1 MKQNFLHF
9 LSEVPCLVGINGK
22 TIEKIDNEKIFE
34 CDIITNTSELF
45 VSFTPTITNKTYI
58 PYTYLLKT
66 NDIPQTLNNQIKIIP
81 FPYNNYDIIMKPF
94 EISPIETRQVLCN
107 KEVGKYFIS
116 IISGYKTNVT
126 IFSGASIIF
135 THTIENINKVKV
147 EYLYENIIIE
157 GISNENYYLLII
169 KSDDMKILFESKC
182 QSIEKDNDFIECLT
196 NLNDISKTAEVNKIS
211 LKDQK
216 IDRYYVYQFNEEIK
230 PTSDILI
237 PMNLLESIKIGDEN
251 VAKKLLSDN
260 FNSATISTLSNYFG
274 NFNEIYLNRHCNKVG
289 IFNYTIKGNEYKNYD
304 FIIENNKII
313 DIQEVEI

>member
-94 EISPIETRQVLCN
+94 EISPIETQQVLCN

-289 IFNYTIKGNEYKNYD
+289 IFNYTIKGDEYKNYD

>member
-34 CDIITNTSELF
+34 CDVITNTSELF

-94 EISPIETRQVLCN
+94 EISPIETQQVLCN

-230 PTSDILI
+230 PTSNILI

-274 NFNEIYLNRHCNKVG
+274 NFNEIYLNRHCNKIG
-289 IFNYTIKGNEYKNYD
+289 IFNYTIKGDEYKNYD